1 MPVSRFAAYLPHI
14 TSEYYVFKVVLES
27 MSINSKHDWHAPTV
41 NFAINSTLEIPG
53 SKSATNRAFVLAALG
68 NKNSTISNPLFAR
81 DTYLM
86 LDALEKLGCNVL
98 KQSNSV
104 EISPMKKNHGE
115 ISIDVGLAGTVMR
128 FVPPLAAL
136 GIGITNFDG
145 DERARKRPMK
155 TLIES
160 LKKLNVKVIDNYE
173 GKLPFSIETNGQ
185 IIGGEIEIDASES
198 SQFISALMLVGA
210 KFTNGITIKHIG
222 KNLPSLP
229 HIQMTIEMLNEVGV
243 KTNKI
248 DKTTWRIDNQEIK
261 SKDWHIEPD
270 LSNAGPFLAAA
281 MITSG
286 EVKIK
291 DWPLQT
297 TQAGNS
303 WIQILSLMG
312 AKIQLNSNELILK
325 NDSEIKG
332 IKYDLKD
339 VGELTPV
346 LVAISLFANSKSEF
360 IGISHLRGHETDRL
374 AALVENITSIGGDAQ
389 ETEDGLII
397 NPKKLHGGIWKAF
410 DDHRMATAGAVI
422 GLRINDIYVDDISTT
437 SKTLPNFEE
446 MWNKMVNL

>member
-1 MPVSRFAAYLPHI
+1 MH
-14 TSEYYVFKVVLES
+14 
-27 MSINSKHDWHAPTV
+27 NWHAPTI
-41 NFAINSTLEIPG
+41 NGAINSTLEIPG

-68 NKNSTISNPLFAR
+68 NKNSIITNPLFAR
-81 DTYLM
+81 DTNLM
-86 LDALEKLGCNVL
+86 LDALEKLGCNVV
-98 KQSNSV
+98 KKSNSV
-104 EISPMKKNHGE
+104 EISPMKKDHSE

-136 GIGITNFDG
+136 SSGTSHFDG
-145 DERARKRPMK
+145 DERARNRPMK

-160 LKKLNVKVIDNYE
+160 LKKLNVKVIDNHQ
-173 GKLPFSIETNGQ
+173 GKLPFSIISDGQ
-185 IIGGEIEIDASES
+185 ITGGEIEIDASES

-210 KFTNGITIKHIG
+210 KFNNGLTIKHVG
-222 KNLPSLP
+222 QNLPSAP
-229 HIQMTIEMLNEVGV
+229 HIEMTIEMLKEVGV
-243 KTNKI
+243 KTNQI
-248 DKTTWRIDNQEIK
+248 NATTWRIDNQTIN
-261 SKDWHIEPD
+261 SRNWVVEPD

-281 MITSG
+281 MVTKG
-286 EVKIK
+286 EIKIN

-303 WIQILSLMG
+303 WIEILSLMG
-312 AKIQLNSNELILK
+312 ANIQLNSKQLILK

-332 IKYDLKD
+332 INYNLND

-360 IGISHLRGHETDRL
+360 TGISHLRGHETDRL
-374 AALVENITSIGGDAQ
+374 AALVENITAIGGDAK

-397 NPKKLHGGIWKAF
+397 NPKQLHGGVWKAF

-422 GLRINDIYVDDISTT
+422 GLKVKDIYVDDIATT

>member
-1 MPVSRFAAYLPHI
+1 MH
-14 TSEYYVFKVVLES
+14 
-27 MSINSKHDWHAPTV
+27 NWHAPTI
-41 NFAINSTLEIPG
+41 NGAINSTLEIPG

-68 NKNSTISNPLFAR
+68 DKNSIITNPLFAR
-81 DTYLM
+81 DTNLM
-86 LDALEKLGCNVL
+86 LEALEKLGCNVVKKL
-98 KQSNSV
+98 NSV
-104 EISPMKKNHGE
+104 EISPMKKDHSE

-136 GIGITNFDG
+136 SSGTSHFDG
-145 DERARKRPMK
+145 DERARNRPMK

-160 LKKLNVKVIDNYE
+160 LKKLNVKVIDNHQ
-173 GKLPFSIETNGQ
+173 GKLPFSIISDGQ
-185 IIGGEIEIDASES
+185 ITGGEIEIDASES

-210 KFTNGITIKHIG
+210 KFKNGLTIKHVG
-222 KNLPSLP
+222 QNLPSLP
-229 HIQMTIEMLNEVGV
+229 HIEMTIEMLKEVGV
-243 KTNKI
+243 KTNQI
-248 DKTTWRIDNQEIK
+248 NTTTWRIDNQNIN
-261 SKDWHIEPD
+261 SKNWVVEPD

-281 MITSG
+281 MVTKG
-286 EVKIK
+286 EIKIN

-303 WIQILSLMG
+303 WIEILSLMG
-312 AKIQLNSNELILK
+312 ANIQLNSKQLILK

-332 IKYDLKD
+332 INYNLND

-360 IGISHLRGHETDRL
+360 TGISHLRGHETDRL
-374 AALVENITSIGGDAQ
+374 AALVENITAIGGDAK

-397 NPKKLHGGIWKAF
+397 NPKQLHGGVWKAF

-422 GLRINDIYVDDISTT
+422 GLKVKDIYVDDIATT

>member
-1 MPVSRFAAYLPHI
+1 
-14 TSEYYVFKVVLES
+14 
-27 MSINSKHDWHAPTV
+27 MSVKSTHNWHAPTI
-41 NFAINSTLEIPG
+41 NGAINSTLEIPG

-68 NKNSTISNPLFAR
+68 DKNSIITNPLFAR
-81 DTYLM
+81 DTNLM
-86 LDALEKLGCNVL
+86 LEALEKLGCNVV
-98 KQSNSV
+98 KKSNSV
-104 EISPMKKNHGE
+104 EISPMKKGHSE

-136 GIGITNFDG
+136 SSGTSHFDG
-145 DERARKRPMK
+145 DERARNRPMK

-160 LKKLNVKVIDNYE
+160 LKKLNVKVIDNHQ
-173 GKLPFSIETNGQ
+173 GKLPFSIISDGQ
-185 IIGGEIEIDASES
+185 ITGGEIEIDASES

-210 KFTNGITIKHIG
+210 KFNNGLTIRHVG
-222 KNLPSLP
+222 QNLPSLP
-229 HIQMTIEMLNEVGV
+229 HIEMTIEMLKEVGV
-243 KTNKI
+243 KTNQI
-248 DKTTWRIDNQEIK
+248 NATTWRIDNQTIN
-261 SKDWHIEPD
+261 SKNWVVEPD

-281 MITSG
+281 MVTKG
-286 EVKIK
+286 EIKIN

-303 WIQILSLMG
+303 WIEILSLMG
-312 AKIQLNSNELILK
+312 ANIQLNSKQLILK

-332 IKYDLKD
+332 INYNLND

-360 IGISHLRGHETDRL
+360 TGISHLRGHETDRL
-374 AALVENITSIGGDAQ
+374 AALVENITAIGGDAK

-397 NPKKLHGGIWKAF
+397 NPKQLHGGVWKAF

-422 GLRINDIYVDDISTT
+422 GLKVKDIYVDDIATT

>member
-1 MPVSRFAAYLPHI
+1 MH
-14 TSEYYVFKVVLES
+14 
-27 MSINSKHDWHAPTV
+27 NWHAPTI
-41 NFAINSTLEIPG
+41 NGAINSTLEIPG

-68 NKNSTISNPLFAR
+68 NKNSIITNPLFAR
-81 DTYLM
+81 DTNLM
-86 LDALEKLGCNVL
+86 LDALEKLGCNVV
-98 KQSNSV
+98 KKSNSV
-104 EISPMKKNHGE
+104 EISPMKKDHSE

-136 GIGITNFDG
+136 SSGTSHFDG
-145 DERARKRPMK
+145 DERARNRPMK

-160 LKKLNVKVIDNYE
+160 LKKLNVKVIDNHQ
-173 GKLPFSIETNGQ
+173 GKLPFSIISDGQ
-185 IIGGEIEIDASES
+185 ITGGEIEIDASES

-210 KFTNGITIKHIG
+210 KFNNGLTIKHVG
-222 KNLPSLP
+222 QNLPSLP
-229 HIQMTIEMLNEVGV
+229 HIEMTIEMLKEVGV
-243 KTNKI
+243 KTNQI
-248 DKTTWRIDNQEIK
+248 NTTTWRIDNQNIN
-261 SKDWHIEPD
+261 SKNWVVEPD

-281 MITSG
+281 MVTKG
-286 EVKIK
+286 EIKIN

-303 WIQILSLMG
+303 WIEILSLMG
-312 AKIQLNSNELILK
+312 ANIQLNSKQLILK

-332 IKYDLKD
+332 INYNLND

-360 IGISHLRGHETDRL
+360 TGISHLRGHETDRL
-374 AALVENITSIGGDAQ
+374 AALVENITAIGGDAK

-397 NPKKLHGGIWKAF
+397 NPKQLHGGVWKAF

-422 GLRINDIYVDDISTT
+422 GLKVKDIYVDDIATT